1 MHIGIASFGKQE
13 PNMKSIVFALLLSL
27 AATTSFAAESPGEL
41 RVGRYTTV
49 APAPPEAQ
57 SNPLDAVV
65 VLSFPRNQVKSV
77 KDAVSYLLI
86 RTGYRLSDTEVLGP
100 EVREILALP
109 LPEVHRKMGPYSVR
123 AALLVLL
130 GTPFTLSTDPV
141 RRQIAY
147 TFDATAPAKIASET
161 MPLVPVAKVT
171 ASVAPAPVI
180 TDRTS
185 GAKVYPIAN
194 P

>member
-1 MHIGIASFGKQE
+1 
-13 PNMKSIVFALLLSL
+13 MKRLLFVLLISL
-27 AATTSFAAESPGEL
+27 TTIPSFAQERNAPGEL

-49 APAPPEAQ
+49 AAIPPDAQ

-65 VLSFPRNQVKSV
+65 VLSFPRAQVKSV

-86 RTGYRLSDTEVLGP
+86 RTGYRLSDTEQFGA
-100 EVREILALP
+100 EVREVLALP

-123 AALLVLL
+123 AALSALL

-147 TFDATAPAKIASET
+147 TLDSTAPSHIAREPVPMAPVADVAATAVPA
-161 MPLVPVAKVT
+161 
-171 ASVAPAPVI
+171 
-180 TDRTS
+180 RTEDPS
-185 GAKVYPIAN
+185 GVRVFPISRQR
-194 P
+194 

>member
-1 MHIGIASFGKQE
+1 
-13 PNMKSIVFALLLSL
+13 MKFKLFALMLAL
-27 AATTSFAAESPGEL
+27 AATSSFAAENPGEL

-49 APAPPEAQ
+49 AGAPPEAQ

-77 KDAVSYLLI
+77 KDAVAYLLM
-86 RTGYRLSDTEVLGP
+86 RTGYRLTDTEQLGP
-100 EVREILALP
+100 EVKEILALP
-109 LPEVHRKMGPYSVR
+109 LPDVHRKMGPYSVR

-147 TFDATAPAKIASET
+147 TFDATAPAKIAHE
-161 MPLVPVAKVT
+161 PVAIAPSAEVT
-171 ASVAPAPVI
+171 ASAVPVPLNIEAP
-180 TDRTS
+180 S
-185 GAKVYPIAN
+185 GVRVFPLSKQ
-194 P
+194 

>member
-1 MHIGIASFGKQE
+1 
-13 PNMKSIVFALLLSL
+13 MKCIVLTLLMAL
-27 AATTSFAAESPGEL
+27 AATSSIAADGTGEL

-49 APAPPEAQ
+49 AAAPPEAQ

-65 VLSFPRNQVKSV
+65 VLSFPRNHVKSV
-77 KDAVSYLLI
+77 QDAVSYLLM
-86 RTGYRLSDTEVLGP
+86 RTGYRLSNVELLGKEVK
-100 EVREILALP
+100 EILALP

-147 TFDATAPAKIASET
+147 TFDASASAKIAHE
-161 MPLVPVAKVT
+161 PEPIVPVANIT
-171 ASVAPAPVI
+171 ASKAPAPVG
-180 TDRTS
+180 TEVS
-185 GAKVYPIAN
+185 NAVKVFPIAN
-194 P
+194 QF

>member
-1 MHIGIASFGKQE
+1 
-13 PNMKSIVFALLLSL
+13 MKCIVFALLSTL
-27 AATTSFAAESPGEL
+27 AATSSFAAEGPGEL

-49 APAPPEAQ
+49 AGAPPDAQ

-65 VLSFPRNQVKSV
+65 VLSFPRTQVKSV

-86 RTGYRLSDTEVLGP
+86 RTGYRLTDTELLGP
-100 EVREILALP
+100 EVKEILALQ

-123 AALLVLL
+123 SALLVLL

-147 TFDATAPAKIASET
+147 TFDSTAPAKIARE
-161 MPLVPVAKVT
+161 PVPIVPVADVT
-171 ASVAPAPVI
+171 ASATPAAADTETPNGV
-180 TDRTS
+180 R
-185 GAKVYPIAN
+185 VFPISRQ
-194 P
+194 